1 MMNMDTAGD
10 IMAIGIHLVLLIS
23 AVAII
28 PSLIVGLCVSIF
40 QATTQIN
47 EQTLSFL
54 PRLVV
59 TLGVL
64 IFAGKWMLTQLVD
77 FTIQIFHQAAALV
90 G

>member
-1 MMNMDTAGD
+1 MMTLDVAGD
-10 IMAIGIHLVLLIS
+10 VLAQGLKLVLSIS
-23 AVAII
+23 AVAIV
-28 PSLIVGLCVSIF
+28 PSLLTGLAVSIF

-59 TLGVL
+59 TLLVL
-64 IFAGKWMLTQLVD
+64 VFAGKWMLTQLID
-77 FTIQIFHQAAALV
+77 FTQLIFQQAAALV

>member
-10 IMAIGIHLVLLIS
+10 IMAMGIHLVLLIS

-77 FTIQIFHQAAALV
+77 FTVQIFHQAAALV

>member
-10 IMAIGIHLVLLIS
+10 IMATGIQLVLLIS
-23 AVAII
+23 AVAIV
-28 PSLIVGLCVSIF
+28 PSLLVGLCVSIF

-59 TLGVL
+59 TLMVL
-64 IFAGKWMLTQLVD
+64 IFGGKWMLTKLVD
-77 FTIQIFHQAAALV
+77 FTVAIFHQAASLV

>member
-1 MMNMDTAGD
+1 MITMDTAGD
-10 IMAIGIHLVLLIS
+10 IMASGIYLVLIIS

-77 FTIQIFHQAAALV
+77 FTVQIFHQAAALV

>member
-1 MMNMDTAGD
+1 MMTIDNAGD
-10 IMAIGIHLVLLIS
+10 IMATGIQLVLIIA
-23 AVAII
+23 AVAIV
-28 PSLIVGLCVSIF
+28 PGLLVGLCVSVF

-54 PRLVV
+54 PRLMV

-64 IFAGKWMLTQLVD
+64 IFAGRWMLMQLAD
-77 FTIQIFHQAAALV
+77 FTTHLFQQAALLV

>member
-10 IMAIGIHLVLLIS
+10 IMATGIHLVLLIA
-23 AVAII
+23 AVAIV

-54 PRLVV
+54 PRLAM
-59 TLGVL
+59 TLCVL
-64 IFAGKWMLTQLVD
+64 IFAGKWMLTKLTD
-77 FTIQIFHQAAALV
+77 FTIQIFQQAAALV

>member
-1 MMNMDTAGD
+1 MMTMDTAGD
-10 IMAIGIHLVLLIS
+10 IMATGIRLVLLIS

-64 IFAGKWMLTQLVD
+64 IFAGKWMLTQLMD
-77 FTIQIFHQAAALV
+77 FTILIFHQAAALV

>member
-1 MMNMDTAGD
+1 MVNMDTAGD
-10 IMAIGIHLVLLIS
+10 IMASGIYLVLMIS
-23 AVAII
+23 AVAIV

-59 TLGVL
+59 TLAVL

-77 FTIQIFHQAAALV
+77 FTVQIFHQAAALV

>member
-10 IMAIGIHLVLLIS
+10 IMATGLHLVLMIS
-23 AVAII
+23 AVAIV
-28 PSLIVGLCVSIF
+28 PSLLIGLCVSIF

-64 IFAGKWMLTQLVD
+64 VFAGKWILTQLVD
-77 FTIQIFHQAAALV
+77 FTVQLFTQAAALV

>member
-1 MMNMDTAGD
+1 MITMDTAGD
-10 IMAIGIHLVLLIS
+10 IMASGIYLVLIIS
-23 AVAII
+23 AVAIV

-77 FTIQIFHQAAALV
+77 FTVQIFHQAASLV

>member
-1 MMNMDTAGD
+1 MMTIDIAGD
-10 IMAIGIHLVLLIS
+10 IMATGIRLVLLIS
-23 AVAII
+23 AVAIL
-28 PSLIVGLCVSIF
+28 PSLIVGLCVSVF

-59 TLGVL
+59 TLAVL
-64 IFAGKWMLTQLVD
+64 IFGGRWMLTQLVD
-77 FTIQIFHQAAALV
+77 FTVQLFQQSAALV

>member
-1 MMNMDTAGD
+1 MTPEVAVDLFREA
-10 IMAIGIHLVLLIS
+10 LWLI
-23 AVAII
+23 V
-28 PSLIVGLCVSIF
+28 LIVGLAVVPSLVVGLIVAMF
-40 QATTQIN
+40 QAATQIN

-77 FTIQIFHQAAALV
+77 FTVQIFHQAAALV

>member
-1 MMNMDTAGD
+1 MITMDTAGD
-10 IMAIGIHLVLLIS
+10 IMASGIYLVLIIS
-23 AVAII
+23 AVAIV

-77 FTIQIFHQAAALV
+77 FTVQIFHQAAALV